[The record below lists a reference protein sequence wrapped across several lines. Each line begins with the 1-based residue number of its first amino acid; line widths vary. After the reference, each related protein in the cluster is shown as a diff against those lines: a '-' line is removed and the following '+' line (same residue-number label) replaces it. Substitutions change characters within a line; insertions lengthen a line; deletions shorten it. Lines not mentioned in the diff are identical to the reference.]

1 MSAGELSKSAGGY
14 CGARVAISALF
25 LAALASCK
33 ASPPGKFETYVA
45 TQVKQ
50 RITIGGA
57 KDRNPLSATADNLRE
72 GRQQFQNYCSSCHG
86 PDGLN
91 SGVIFAD
98 KMSPPVPPLNSPEVQ
113 AFKDGQLKRIIQY
126 GVSPSGMPG
135 WRETLSDDEI
145 WKIVVFIRQFPA
157 QSSPAQVTRQSQ
169 NP

>member
-1 MSAGELSKSAGGY
+1 MSAGERSKVAGGY
-14 CGARVAISALF
+14 CGARVAFSALL

-50 RITIGGA
+50 RITVGGT
-57 KDRNPLSATADNLRE
+57 KDRNPFSPSAPNIIE

-113 AFKDGQLKRIIQY
+113 EFKDGQLKRIIQY

-135 WRETLSDDEI
+135 WRETLGDDDI
-145 WKIVVFIRQFPA
+145 WKIVLFIRHLPGPA
-157 QSSPAQVTRQSQ
+157 QPTQAGR
-169 NP
+169 

>member
-1 MSAGELSKSAGGY
+1 MSAGERSKAAGGY

-50 RITIGGA
+50 RITVGGT
-57 KDRNPLSATADNLRE
+57 KDRNPFSASAPNIIE

-113 AFKDGQLKRIIQY
+113 EFKDGQLKRIIQY
-126 GVSPSGMPG
+126 GVSPSGMPA
-135 WRETLSDDEI
+135 WRETLSDDDI
-145 WKIVVFIRQFPA
+145 WKIVLFIRHLPGSAQPA
-157 QSSPAQVTRQSQ
+157 QAGR
-169 NP
+169 

>member
-1 MSAGELSKSAGGY
+1 MSAGERSKVAGGY
-14 CGARVAISALF
+14 CGARVAISALL

-45 TQVKQ
+45 TEVKQ

-57 KDRNPLSATADNLRE
+57 KDRNPLSATAANINE

-98 KMSPPVPPLNSPEVQ
+98 KMSPPVPLLSSPAVQ
-113 AFKDGQLKRIIQY
+113 EFRDGQLKQIIQY

-135 WRETLSDDEI
+135 WHDTLSEEEI
-145 WKIVVFIRQFPA
+145 WKIVLFIRQLPA
-157 QSSPAQVTRQSQ
+157 PAHPSPAQASR
-169 NP
+169 

>member
-1 MSAGELSKSAGGY
+1 MSAGERSKVAGGY

-57 KDRNPLSATADNLRE
+57 KDRNPLSAAAANINE
-72 GRQQFQNYCSSCHG
+72 GRRQFQNYCSSCHG

-91 SGVIFAD
+91 GGVIFAD
-98 KMSPPVPPLNSPEVQ
+98 KMSPPVPLLNSPEVQ
-113 AFKDGQLKRIIQY
+113 EFKDGQLKRIIQY

-135 WRETLSDDEI
+135 WRETLSDDDI
-145 WKIVVFIRQFPA
+145 WKIVLFIRKLPGPA
-157 QSSPAQVTRQSQ
+157 QPAQDRH
-169 NP
+169 

>member
-1 MSAGELSKSAGGY
+1 MSAGERSKVAGGY

-50 RITIGGA
+50 RITVGGT
-57 KDRNPLSATADNLRE
+57 KDRNPFSPSAPNIIE

-98 KMSPPVPPLNSPEVQ
+98 KMSPPVPPLNSPEVTGK
-113 AFKDGQLKRIIQY
+113 FITICDRFC
-126 GVSPSGMPG
+126 GVNHGAMHM
-135 WRETLSDDEI
+135 TI
-145 WKIVVFIRQFPA
+145 NVVE
-157 QSSPAQVTRQSQ
+157 
-169 NP
+169 